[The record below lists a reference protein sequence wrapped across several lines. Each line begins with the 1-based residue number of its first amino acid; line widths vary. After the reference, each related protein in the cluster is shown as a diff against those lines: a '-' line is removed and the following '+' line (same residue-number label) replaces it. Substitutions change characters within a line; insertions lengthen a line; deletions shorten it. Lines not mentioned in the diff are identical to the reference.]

1 MQKLMKDKIKN
12 LEHLISL
19 GTLYMSRKET
29 ETKEDIS
36 VVYLKFFGWYINGWY
51 INGWFINGWYTAY
64 GVYNFTAH
72 TLRSSLQ
79 FFFRLLTTSPYSEY
93 KCTKLLNQGFVKNRL
108 LLSFKR
114 FFGRSQQ
121 LGEKYSVSY
130 VDDERL

>member
-1 MQKLMKDKIKN
+1 MDGLLMDGI
-12 LEHLISL
+12 LIDGLLMDGILMDGIFPRLDSNIP
-19 GTLYMSRKET
+19 TAP
-29 ETKEDIS
+29 
-36 VVYLKFFGWYINGWY
+36 
-51 INGWFINGWYTAY
+51 AY

-130 VDDERL
+130 VDEILDSIHGHHKT